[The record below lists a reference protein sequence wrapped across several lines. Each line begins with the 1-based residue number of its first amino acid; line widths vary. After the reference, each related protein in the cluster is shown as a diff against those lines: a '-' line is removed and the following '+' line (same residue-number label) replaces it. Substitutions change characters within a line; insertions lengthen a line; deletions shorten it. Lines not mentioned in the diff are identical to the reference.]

1 MFCVVVRVHR
11 QKRSHQGVER
21 IVRQDR
27 ADGDAT
33 VRRVEYRIQ
42 RNDGLRLERGTE
54 MSVSLYMYDPKY
66 CECNSDC
73 AGDCDLCSVWQTFE
87 EFDDGED
94 TEPDDGIV

>member
-1 MFCVVVRVHR
+1 
-11 QKRSHQGVER
+11 
-21 IVRQDR
+21 
-27 ADGDAT
+27 
-33 VRRVEYRIQ
+33 
-42 RNDGLRLERGTE
+42 

-94 TEPDDGIV
+94 TEPDGGIV